1 MTDIVKGKFESIDSY
16 YTEDMNEL
24 VNNLLSQVCI
34 LRIRCLTSCHCWV
47 FYVDVIVIIINII
60 ITIIIVVVV
69 VVAAAAAA
77 IVSLLLIL
85 ALLLMLIL
93 LPFRICLITIAV
105 MLHVAAVLFCSFSF
119 FSGCDC
125 LHVY

>member
-24 VNNLLSQVCI
+24 VNNLLSQVCN

-47 FYVDVIVIIINII
+47 FCVDVIAIIIINII
-60 ITIIIVVVV
+60 ITIINIIIIIVVVV
-69 VVAAAAAA
+69 FVVVAAAAA

-93 LPFRICLITIAV
+93 LPF
-105 MLHVAAVLFCSFSF
+105 
-119 FSGCDC
+119 
-125 LHVY
+125 